1 MSTLSLKDS
10 RNIQIKIWLK
20 IITGYSPEDGGIG
33 GGSCGGGGA
42 GGSSRGTDKH
52 KNKFLVV
59 SFLDAFANLRKATI
73 GFVVSVHASAWNK
86 SALTGLIFVNFD
98 A

>member
-1 MSTLSLKDS
+1 VSTLSLKDS